1 MHDTL
6 VDISAGQAPR
16 LKSFSLTHF
25 QYQDGDHFGMLLALI
40 SLAPIFLIVSET
52 SIILSRREM
61 AGVLLLLGQLLNE
74 LLNLI
79 IKLII
84 REPRPHE
91 HLGDGY
97 GMPSSHAQFMGF
109 FVVYV
114 VVYLETRVVM
124 HQVHRRVVQ
133 AGSLVLGGLVLIS
146 RVYLGYHTVR
156 QVLAGAI
163 VGAGTGAVWYALV
176 ENCRVQFVDKC

>member
-16 LKSFSLTHF
+16 LKPFSLTHF

-61 AGVLLLLGQLLNE
+61 ASILLLLGQLLNE
-74 LLNLI
+74 LFNLI
-79 IKLII
+79 IKLTI

-146 RVYLGYHTVR
+146 R
-156 QVLAGAI
+156 
-163 VGAGTGAVWYALV
+163 
-176 ENCRVQFVDKC
+176 

>member
-1 MHDTL
+1 
-6 VDISAGQAPR
+6 
-16 LKSFSLTHF
+16 
-25 QYQDGDHFGMLLALI
+25 
-40 SLAPIFLIVSET
+40 
-52 SIILSRREM
+52 M

-163 VGAGTGAVWYALV
+163 VGAGTGAV
-176 ENCRVQFVDKC
+176 